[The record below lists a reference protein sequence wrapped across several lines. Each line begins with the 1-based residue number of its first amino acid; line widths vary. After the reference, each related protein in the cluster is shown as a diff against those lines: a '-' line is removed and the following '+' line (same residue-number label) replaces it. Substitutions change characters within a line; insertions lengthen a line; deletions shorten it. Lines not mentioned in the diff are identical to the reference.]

1 VLWRAFAPAWTR
13 RLRRQRWSP
22 PPDRGCLPGLTEGSF
37 SASRDR
43 LLALPKGHKYRAVA
57 SRSFRPRY
65 APNDEQ
71 WERAVPLLVEILA
84 HDPRQLAAN
93 DRSLQ
98 IHRSALASHLY
109 WLAGDYPDQLTADF
123 ALDER
128 QVSQSAARSEGYLT
142 RRSRHAYMSK
152 LRYFR
157 RGYPK
162 LFPAKDP
169 IPPANH
175 FGPVT
180 DVEFDIALQA
190 AETFRSRGTRD
201 RVRALLLLSRAAGAD
216 AADCRHVTGADL
228 FRRADA
234 GLWVRLGPPGH
245 SREVPVLQ
253 RFAPQL
259 EELARRAGR
268 CSLLSG
274 EPPPAPT
281 VLTGSLAILLKRKLE
296 SRYPNLSVTTG
307 GIRKAWLLEQLST
320 WEALQ
325 VVLQAA
331 GLQSLKSFDHLLP
344 RCPSP
349 TTDSVRLA
357 ELLGGISARGL
368 R

>member
-1 VLWRAFAPAWTR
+1 
-13 RLRRQRWSP
+13 
-22 PPDRGCLPGLTEGSF
+22 
-37 SASRDR
+37 
-43 LLALPKGHKYRAVA
+43 LALPKGHKYRAVA

-180 DVEFDIALQA
+180 DVEFDIGHG
-190 AETFRSRGTRD
+190 AEVICWWYG
-201 RVRALLLLSRAAGAD
+201 
-216 AADCRHVTGADL
+216 
-228 FRRADA
+228 
-234 GLWVRLGPPGH
+234 
-245 SREVPVLQ
+245 VL
-253 RFAPQL
+253 RW
-259 EELARRAGR
+259 EELGIAPAEVAKLGHVGVSRPTGEVAFRAG
-268 CSLLSG
+268 C
-274 EPPPAPT
+274 
-281 VLTGSLAILLKRKLE
+281 
-296 SRYPNLSVTTG
+296 
-307 GIRKAWLLEQLST
+307 
-320 WEALQ
+320 
-325 VVLQAA
+325 
-331 GLQSLKSFDHLLP
+331 
-344 RCPSP
+344 
-349 TTDSVRLA
+349 RLA
-357 ELLGGISARGL
+357 HLPFVKSKVRGELIWVIAGKPVEVRGQSGAVNLERAIIGRELPWIVGQNLHQQGNGALPLLVVRGIPGAEGPTRHRSVLVPFRQRQEAIPGCAEASLG
-368 R
+368 